1 MHNHHHIPSEWRRD
15 TNDLANV
22 GAAAAE
28 ADALRDAYVWFDQ
41 ETDAKRTLSF
51 TVAHGNASALAVLI
65 RAAEVASGVMERLQ
79 SESPLIGGLALKRTA
94 ALPLSQLAAFKAQ
107 FRRRDN
113 STKNGRKVSP
123 LAPARYGLAVV
134 GPRRVLVTAGA
145 ASIGRVHSP
154 PSSDYRSG
162 SSLAAQGGRPL
173 AVKSSSRPG
182 GRLREAPGA
191 ILCHPYEMRARGSER
206 SRRVRPGTGPGSLEK
221 VAVLGARVW
230 PS

>member
-51 TVAHGNASALAVLI
+51 TVAHGNASELAVLI

-123 LAPARYGLAVV
+123 LAPARYALAGSCV
-134 GPRRVLVTAGA
+134 RV
-145 ASIGRVHSP
+145 
-154 PSSDYRSG
+154 
-162 SSLAAQGGRPL
+162 
-173 AVKSSSRPG
+173 
-182 GRLREAPGA
+182 
-191 ILCHPYEMRARGSER
+191 
-206 SRRVRPGTGPGSLEK
+206 K
-221 VAVLGARVW
+221 VL
-230 PS
+230 P